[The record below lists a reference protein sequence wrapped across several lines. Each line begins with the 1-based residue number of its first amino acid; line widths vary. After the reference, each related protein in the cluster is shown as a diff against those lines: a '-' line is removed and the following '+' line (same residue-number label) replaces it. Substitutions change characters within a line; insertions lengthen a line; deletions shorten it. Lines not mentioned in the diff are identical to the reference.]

1 MSPEVASRACLA
13 IIPAR
18 GGSKG
23 VPRKN
28 IRLVAG
34 KPLIAWTI
42 EAAKACSLLN
52 RVIVSTDDEEIARVA
67 RTSGAEV
74 PFLRPAEFARDT
86 TPDLPVCRHALQ
98 WLAEHDGFRPDVVVW
113 LRPTAPLR
121 TSQDIAE
128 AVRSLCDSDADCVRS
143 VCAVEHHPYWMYRL
157 EDGQLMPLMNH
168 VKIPAV
174 RQQLPPVYRLNG
186 VVDAV
191 RTERV
196 PESGALFQ
204 GKMKGYVM
212 PAERSMDID
221 TEADLKNAELLLK
234 GILTL

>member
-1 MSPEVASRACLA
+1 MKTPRQILA
-13 IIPAR
+13 LIPAR

-42 EAAKACSLLN
+42 EAAKACSQLS
-52 RVIVSTDDEEIARVA
+52 RVIVSTDDKEIARVG
-67 RTSGAEV
+67 RDSGAEV
-74 PFLRPAEFARDT
+74 PFLRPAEFAQDA
-86 TPDLPVCRHALQ
+86 TPDLPVFRHALE
-98 WLAEHDGFRPDVVVW
+98 WLAEHDGFRPDLVVW

-121 TSQDIAE
+121 TSQDIGE
-128 AVRSLCDSDADCVRS
+128 AVRILCDSSADCVRS

-157 EDGQLMPLMNH
+157 EHGQLVPVIDN
-168 VKIPAV
+168 VSVPAF
-174 RQQLPPVYRLNG
+174 RQQLPAVYRLNG

-191 RTERV
+191 RAERV

-204 GKMKGYVM
+204 GRMRGYVM
-212 PAERSMDID
+212 PTERSLDID
-221 TEADLKNAELLLK
+221 TEADLRIAELVLK
-234 GILTL
+234 GS